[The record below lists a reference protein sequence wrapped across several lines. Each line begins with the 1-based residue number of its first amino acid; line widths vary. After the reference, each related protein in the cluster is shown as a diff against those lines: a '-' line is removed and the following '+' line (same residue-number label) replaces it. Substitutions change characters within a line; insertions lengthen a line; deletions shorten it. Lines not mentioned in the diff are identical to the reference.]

1 MKPEEFLSKLN
12 KLPEESRGS
21 FSTAVL
27 SLSKVGAAEAVRSML
42 ADPNFAVKVNAIK
55 AIRKY
60 QLSLY
65 EKELM
70 QALLD
75 QSYEVKIAAIKTIA
89 SFGNFAH
96 YKLLRA
102 FYDEDPS
109 ARPLIIDSFS
119 NYSDHEEVYPFVL
132 SQIVSTSEKVQEVVV
147 EWFDKAFSHSILL
160 PWIINA
166 YIQVPFPAKRRF
178 ETSFIKHLPA
188 LFYDER
194 VAYRFKLCH
203 LIETRKHESH

>member
-1 MKPEEFLSKLN
+1 LS
-12 KLPEESRGS
+12 
-21 FSTAVL
+21 
-27 SLSKVGAAEAVRSML
+27 
-42 ADPNFAVKVNAIK
+42 I
-55 AIRKY
+55 
-60 QLSLY
+60 Y

-75 QSYEVKIAAIKTIA
+75 QSHEVKIAAIKTIA

-102 FYDEDPS
+102 FYDEHSDS
-109 ARPLIIDSFS
+109 RALIIDSFS

-132 SQIVSTSEKVQEVVV
+132 SQIISPSQKVSGVVTD
-147 EWFDKAFSHSILL
+147 WFEKAFTHSILL
-160 PWIINA
+160 PWIVNA
-166 YIQVPFPAKRRF
+166 YLQVPFAVKRKF
-178 ETSFIKHLPA
+178 EKSFIQHLPI